1 VTLRARDKDFGK
13 RTYSPFRV
21 RAEVY
26 GPCEIALQS
35 LAKSEN
41 LIVHGASGRMIQIS
55 PHFSQQFVAAGHA
68 IRMLHKKLQG
78 LET

>member
-1 VTLRARDKDFGK
+1 L
-13 RTYSPFRV
+13 
-21 RAEVY
+21 
-26 GPCEIALQS
+26 

-41 LIVHGASGRMIQIS
+41 LIVHSASGRMILIS